1 MEYTEKEKQI
11 LDLIKRTD
19 FKNLSKNDF
28 MSYASKLNELRPEV
42 ASQVIAQFPELA
54 SLIKSTL
61 AEYKGMLDAVIS
73 SDDSSV
79 NQVYGI
85 LNKEMD
91 NAAASRSEYI
101 SFAEKVHADCSKCL
115 DNPDMTAEQRREILD
130 REIEILRMIDKKD
143 TEIRAEEREV
153 SQTADTK
160 DSEKRMFNWKLIAT
174 ASTFVLAAV
183 GIGTAMLGGKFDIK
197 FPTKSNM

>member
-1 MEYTEKEKQI
+1 MEYTDREEQV
-11 LDLIKRTD
+11 LNLIKRTD

-42 ASQVIAQFPELA
+42 ATQVIAQYPELA
-54 SLIKSTL
+54 NLIKSTL
-61 AEYKGMLDAVIS
+61 NEYKGMLDSVIS

-91 NAAASRSEYI
+91 HAAASRAEYI
-101 SFAEKVHADCSKCL
+101 SFAERVRADCSKCL
-115 DNPDMTAEQRREILD
+115 DNPEMTPEQRREILD
-130 REIEILRMIDKKD
+130 REREILWMIDKKD

-153 SQTADTK
+153 AQIADNK
-160 DSEKRMFNWKLIAT
+160 DSEKRMFNWELIAT
-174 ASTFVLAAV
+174 ASAVILAAV
-183 GIGTAMLGGKFDIK
+183 GVGTAMLGGKFDIK
-197 FPTKSNM
+197 LPTKK

>member
-1 MEYTEKEKQI
+1 MEYTDKEKQV

-79 NQVYGI
+79 SQVYGI
-85 LNKEMD
+85 LSKEMD
-91 NAAASRSEYI
+91 NAAASRS
-101 SFAEKVHADCSKCL
+101 
-115 DNPDMTAEQRREILD
+115 
-130 REIEILRMIDKKD
+130 
-143 TEIRAEEREV
+143 
-153 SQTADTK
+153 
-160 DSEKRMFNWKLIAT
+160 
-174 ASTFVLAAV
+174 
-183 GIGTAMLGGKFDIK
+183 
-197 FPTKSNM
+197 

>member
-11 LDLIKRTD
+11 LDLIERTD

-28 MSYASKLNELRPEV
+28 MSYASKLHELRPEV

-101 SFAEKVHADCSKCL
+101 SFAEKVQADCSKCL

-174 ASTFVLAAV
+174 ASTFVLATV